1 MIGETKSIETEME
14 ESALMETGNILAS
27 AFCDATADFLHFSLV
42 PSPPSFAFDMV
53 GAMIEYALIEPFRPR
68 ETEHVILFE
77 CAFQDS
83 EERDFF
89 GYLLFFPH
97 PSTLQ
102 WILSL
107 LEKKL
112 SEIR

>member
-1 MIGETKSIETEME
+1 
-14 ESALMETGNILAS
+14 
-27 AFCDATADFLHFSLV
+27 
-42 PSPPSFAFDMV
+42 
-53 GAMIEYALIEPFRPR
+53 MIEYALIEPVQAR
-68 ETEHVILFE
+68 ETEHVIFFK

-97 PSTLQ
+97 PSTLK

-107 LEKKL
+107 LEKKI
-112 SEIR
+112 SELMV